1 MAQASF
7 HWQKRAMASRK
18 PQAGGFLIFAAIIIG
33 VVWGIATGQAMRG
46 VLIGTIAGAGL
57 AILLWL
63 VDRRRQP

>member
-18 PQAGGFLIFAAIIIG
+18 PQAGGFLIFAAILAG
-33 VVWGIATGQAMRG
+33 LVWGIATGQATRG
-46 VLIGTIAGAGL
+46 VLFGTIAGAGL